1 MLFPRLI
8 NRNVL
13 SLYDIYIDMKL
24 IITESRIEKTAIHW
38 LNKNFGD
45 LEEFTTD
52 RIPSA
57 IFYRTKEGKE
67 IIFEYDSYYETIYV
81 SKDYVWLFLMDMFGF
96 DDNQITQLIDRWFQ
110 NRYNVIRLKD
120 DENIRATGQ
129 QRWDTLKQQR
139 QYGYYNN

>member
-1 MLFPRLI
+1 
-8 NRNVL
+8 
-13 SLYDIYIDMKL
+13 MKM
-24 IITESRIEKTAIHW
+24 IISESRLEKTAIHW

-45 LEEFTTD
+45 LEKFTTNS
-52 RIPSA
+52 IPSA

-67 IIFEYDSYYETIYV
+67 IIFEYDSHYETIYV
-81 SKDYVWLFLMDMFGF
+81 SKEYVWLFLMDMFGF

-120 DENIRATGQ
+120 DENIRPTGQ

>member
-1 MLFPRLI
+1 MSPRF
-8 NRNVL
+8 
-13 SLYDIYIDMKL
+13 MKL
-24 IITESRIEKTAIHW
+24 IITESRLEKTAIHW

-45 LEEFTTD
+45 LEKFTTN

-57 IFYRTKEGKE
+57 IFYRTKEVKE
-67 IIFEYDSYYETIYV
+67 IIFEYDLHYETIYV
-81 SKDYVWLFLMDMFGF
+81 SKEYVWLFLMDMFGL

-120 DENIRATGQ
+120 DENIRPTGQ
-129 QRWDTLKQQR
+129 QRWDTIKHQR

>member
-1 MLFPRLI
+1 M
-8 NRNVL
+8 
-13 SLYDIYIDMKL
+13 
-24 IITESRIEKTAIHW
+24 IISESRLEKTAIHW

-45 LEEFTTD
+45 LEKFTTNS
-52 RIPSA
+52 IPSA

-67 IIFEYDSYYETIYV
+67 IIFEYDSHYETIYV
-81 SKDYVWLFLMDMFGF
+81 SKEYVWLFLMDMFGL

-120 DENIRATGQ
+120 DENIRPTGQ

>member
-1 MLFPRLI
+1 
-8 NRNVL
+8 
-13 SLYDIYIDMKL
+13 MKL

>member
-1 MLFPRLI
+1 
-8 NRNVL
+8 
-13 SLYDIYIDMKL
+13 MKM
-24 IITESRIEKTAIHW
+24 IISESRLEKTAIHW

-45 LEEFTTD
+45 LEKFTTNS
-52 RIPSA
+52 IPSA

-67 IIFEYDSYYETIYV
+67 IIFEYDSHYETIYV
-81 SKDYVWLFLMDMFGF
+81 SKEYVWLFLMDMFGF

-120 DENIRATGQ
+120 DENIRPTGQ
-129 QRWDTLKQQR
+129 QRWDTIKQQR

>member
-1 MLFPRLI
+1 
-8 NRNVL
+8 
-13 SLYDIYIDMKL
+13 MKM
-24 IITESRIEKTAIHW
+24 IISESRLEKTAIHW

-52 RIPSA
+52 RIPST

-67 IIFEYDSYYETIYV
+67 IIFEYDSHYETIYV
-81 SKDYVWLFLMDMFGF
+81 SKEYVWLFLMDMFGF

-120 DENIRATGQ
+120 DENIRPTGQ

>member
-1 MLFPRLI
+1 
-8 NRNVL
+8 
-13 SLYDIYIDMKL
+13 MKM
-24 IITESRIEKTAIHW
+24 IISESRLEKTAIHW

-45 LEEFTTD
+45 LEKFTTN

-57 IFYRTKEGKE
+57 IFYRTKVGKE
-67 IIFEYDSYYETIYV
+67 IIFEYDSHYETIYV
-81 SKDYVWLFLMDMFGF
+81 SKEYVWLFLMDMFGL

-120 DENIRATGQ
+120 DENIRPTGQ
-129 QRWDTLKQQR
+129 QRWDTIKQQR